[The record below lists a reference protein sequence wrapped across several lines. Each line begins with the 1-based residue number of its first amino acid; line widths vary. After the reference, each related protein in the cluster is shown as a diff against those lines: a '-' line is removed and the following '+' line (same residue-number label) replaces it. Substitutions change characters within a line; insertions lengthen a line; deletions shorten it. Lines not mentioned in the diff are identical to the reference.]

1 MITLKME
8 NNDLESEIE
17 QSASYR
23 YIKEKG
29 YIDCDVIRFNSWFGR
44 NETIRKIYLDL
55 DENNKNIE
63 FINVITKSVLLSNL
77 ITYDPLKE
85 LLMGQFEIT
94 GYSDYYID
102 IEFEGKKL

>member
-1 MITLKME
+1 ME

-44 NETIRKIYLDL
+44 NETIRKY
-55 DENNKNIE
+55 
-63 FINVITKSVLLSNL
+63 T
-77 ITYDPLKE
+77 
-85 LLMGQFEIT
+85 
-94 GYSDYYID
+94 
-102 IEFEGKKL
+102 